1 MRLILY
7 ILWDLY
13 YDTYPMTQTTYKTY
27 TIRLTMRLILQD
39 LYYIYY
45 KTYTMTLIVWHILQ
59 DLYYKT
65 YYETCTI
72 RLIYTIYILKTL

>member
-1 MRLILY
+1 MYNILY
-7 ILWDLY
+7 G
-13 YDTYPMTQTTYKTY
+13 KTY
-27 TIRLTMRLILQD
+27 TIRLILQN
-39 LYYIYY
+39 LYY